1 MYQLFFFF
9 QFMINST
16 NLLSI
21 FIADFQMDLNLFVN
35 LLGQP
40 FSLIYFS
47 SFSQHEPRVY
57 M

>member
-9 QFMINST
+9 KFMINST
-16 NLLSI
+16 NLLFM
-21 FIADFQMDLNLFVN
+21 FIADFQMDLNLFVH

-47 SFSQHEPRVY
+47 SFSQHETRVY

>member
-9 QFMINST
+9 KFMINS
-16 NLLSI
+16 NDLLFI
-21 FIADFQMDLNLFVN
+21 FIADFQMDVYLFAH
-35 LLGQP
+35 LLGQL

-47 SFSQHEPRVY
+47 SFSQHETIVY